1 MKRHEQWES
10 RMLATIH
17 LETRAGKSIP
27 VIKGQAAPFGSLSED
42 LGGFRERIEKGAFD
56 KSVRGL
62 RRDVAA
68 LREHNPELLLGRQ
81 SAGTLKMREDSNGL
95 QIEIDPP
102 NDEVGRS
109 AVSSIRRGD
118 LTSMSFGFVARDFQW
133 LRENGQ
139 DVRVLKDVELFDV
152 SVVTFPAFP
161 DTSVA
166 ARSLR
171 SWNGGNHFG
180 GNDGGYAY
188 RKREMEILFGSSGSS
203 TRGDAGYAYRNREL
217 EIMEAAW
224 RPAAIRDSDFP
235 GVLRSLQARAD
246 AYDRR
251 ASMARL
257 VRFARPTEYPFGH
270 HSRSDR
276 LALLRW
282 ASYFDYDLDRIVSDF
297 GYWQTAQRRF
307 LEQTHR

>member
-1 MKRHEQWES
+1 MKPHDQWES

-17 LETRAGKSIP
+17 LETRAGKSMP
-27 VIKGQAAPFGSLSED
+27 VIRGQAAPFGSLSED

-81 SAGTLKMREDSNGL
+81 SAGTLKMREDSSGL
-95 QIEIDPP
+95 QIKIDPP

-109 AVSSIRRGD
+109 TVSSIRRGD
-118 LTSMSFGFVARDFQW
+118 LTSMSFGFVARDFAW
-133 LRENGQ
+133 VREMGA

-166 ARSLR
+166 ARSLK
-171 SWNGGNHFG
+171 SWNGGTHFRG
-180 GNDGGYAY
+180 SDDGYAY
-188 RKREMEILFGSSGSS
+188 RQRKIEIMGGDSGSS
-203 TRGDAGYAYRNREL
+203 MRGDAGYAYRRREL
-217 EIMEAAW
+217 EAMGSGS
-224 RPAAIRDSDFP
+224 RPGAVGDSDFP
-235 GVLRSLQARAD
+235 GVLRSLQRFSD
-246 AYDRR
+246 EYDRR

-270 HSRSDR
+270 HIRSDR

-282 ASYFDYDLDRIVSDF
+282 ASYRGLDLDRIVSDF